1 MWLFGKKQKRSDE
14 ELVAIYFKSGD
25 QTAFGEL
32 FEKHLKVVYGA
43 CLYYVSDKSRAQDLC
58 MQIFEKL
65 MLELRR
71 TQPRYFK
78 GWLSFVVRNYCI
90 NELKR
95 AKNTT
100 TPGDAYLEREY
111 TEPEMEEE
119 ERNILVQQEKML
131 TLLSNVLP
139 RLKQEQRFC
148 VEAFYLKKMSYEQ
161 IAENFG
167 YALKEVK
174 SHIQNGKRNLK
185 LLIEQN
191 ISKNE

>member
-1 MWLFGKKQKRSDE
+1 MWLFSKKQKRSDE
-14 ELVAIYFKSGD
+14 ELVAIFYKSGD
-25 QTAFGEL
+25 QSAFGEL
-32 FEKHLKVVYGA
+32 FEKHLRVVYGA
-43 CLYYVSDKSRAQDLC
+43 CLYYVSNKSRAQDLT

-71 TQPRYFK
+71 TQPTYFK

-95 AKNTT
+95 SKNTT

-111 TEPEMEEE
+111 TVPEMEEE
-119 ERNILVQQEKML
+119 ERNILVKQEKML
-131 TLLSNVLP
+131 SLLSDVLP
-139 RLKQEQRFC
+139 LLKQDQRVC
-148 VEAFYLKKMSYEQ
+148 VEAFYLRKKSYEQ
-161 IAENFG
+161 IAEDFG
-167 YALKEVK
+167 FMLNEVK